1 MTRSVVLVQSVESP
15 QDLVPVLT
23 GDHWELRRAIQPEQ
37 IPTALSGKGCHVGI
51 VVFDDALDCS
61 PARFTDIAPTSGMEW
76 IAVLPSDK
84 TCHPATLNA
93 LASGFFFDY
102 HTLPV
107 DRSRLLYCLGHA
119 YGRAALRRTLLQQ
132 LATVEGRFGMIGR
145 SSRMLT
151 LYTQIERIMRV
162 GASVLITGD
171 SGVGKELAALAV
183 HRGSTRSKGPFVPV
197 NCGALPANLV
207 ESLLFGHERGAF
219 TGAHERH
226 VGCLEA
232 ADRGTIFLDEIGD
245 LPLAAQ
251 ASLLRF
257 LQQSTVVR
265 IGSTRAL
272 DIDTRVIAAT
282 HRDLEAAVRNG
293 TFREDLFYRLNVLRV
308 EVPPLRERE
317 DDCLLIA
324 EHFLQAYQTNGT
336 PSVRGFADD
345 ARDAMRRH
353 SWPGNVRE
361 LANRVQRA
369 MVMCEA
375 PLIRA
380 VDLELSPSA
389 TAGAVSLANARSGM
403 EKNIVE
409 SALVRSRN
417 NIAATARELG
427 ISRVTLYRLLRRLN
441 ISPRMRS
448 DGMSLPSPAQ
458 CERE

>member
-1 MTRSVVLVQSVESP
+1 MTRSVVLVQSVDST
-15 QDLVPVLT
+15 QDLGSVLA
-23 GDHWELRRAIQPEQ
+23 GNHWEFRRVVQPEQ
-37 IPTALSGKGCHVGI
+37 IATTLNGKGCHVGI
-51 VVFDDALDCS
+51 VVFDDALACS
-61 PARFTDIAPTSGMEW
+61 PEKFADIAPTTGMEW
-76 IAVLPSDK
+76 IAVLPSEK
-84 TCHPATLNA
+84 TRNPATLSA

-119 YGRAALRRTLLQQ
+119 YGRATLRRALRKQ
-132 LATVEGRFGMIGR
+132 LATAEGRFGMIGR
-145 SSRMLT
+145 SPRMQT
-151 LYTQIERIMRV
+151 LYTQIERIMRS
-162 GASVLITGD
+162 GASVLVTGD
-171 SGVGKELAALAV
+171 SGVGKELAALAI
-183 HRGSTRSKGPFVPV
+183 HRGSSRGNGPFVPV

-226 VGCLEA
+226 IGSLEA

-257 LQQSTVVR
+257 LQESTVVR
-265 IGSTRAL
+265 LGSTRSL
-272 DIDTRVIAAT
+272 NIDTRVIAAT
-282 HRDLEAAVRNG
+282 HKDLETAVRNG
-293 TFREDLFYRLNVLRV
+293 TFREDLYYRLNVLRV

-324 EHFLQAYQTNGT
+324 EHLLAAHHANMTAN
-336 PSVRGFADD
+336 VRGFADD
-345 ARDAMRRH
+345 AREAMRRH

-369 MVMCEA
+369 MVMCEG

-380 VDLELSPSA
+380 VDVELNSSA
-389 TAGAVSLANARSGM
+389 IVSTVSLASARSGM

-417 NIAATARELG
+417 NVAATARELG
-427 ISRVTLYRLLRRLN
+427 ISRVTLYRLLRRLK
-441 ISPRMRS
+441 ISPRVNAT
-448 DGMSLPSPAQ
+448 SLPTGRR
-458 CERE
+458 CEGES